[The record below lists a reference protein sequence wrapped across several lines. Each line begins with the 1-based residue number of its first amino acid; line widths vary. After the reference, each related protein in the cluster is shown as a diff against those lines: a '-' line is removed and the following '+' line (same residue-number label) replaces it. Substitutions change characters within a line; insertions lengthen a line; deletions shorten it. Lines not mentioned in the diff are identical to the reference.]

1 MQPAKIDELRISAE
15 SMCVQDE
22 SFRPSVKET
31 RSFADKENKQNASFS
46 SDGNDGVA
54 VQCGTAQGEGKSS
67 RDSGH
72 IARSRRPPAPAR
84 AYETQSSNRA
94 EEPAERAKHA
104 KKKKGGSARM
114 RSREGMPIRSG
125 NSMG

>member
-31 RSFADKENKQNASFS
+31 RSFADKENKQNAASFS

-54 VQCGTAQGEGKSS
+54 VWHGTREREINHHAIRATSPEVA
-67 RDSGH
+67 
-72 IARSRRPPAPAR
+72 ARALAPAR
-84 AYETQSSNRA
+84 AYETQSSSRA

-104 KKKKGGSARM
+104 KKKKAVRRG
-114 RSREGMPIRSG
+114 
-125 NSMG
+125 